1 MNHSQL
7 KQLIKEEIQS
17 ILSEWGGGIPDPRD
31 AERYAKERAWDERQK
46 LPAASRG
53 QLEAGDVVEY
63 DGKKWMI
70 TFIYPDGDLDLKM
83 QKPFRDEIPN
93 LKIGDPRAYAEKV
106 SRSEIK

>member
-1 MNHSQL
+1 MKHPQL

-83 QKPFRDEIPN
+83 QKPFRRN
-93 LKIGDPRAYAEKV
+93 
-106 SRSEIK
+106 S